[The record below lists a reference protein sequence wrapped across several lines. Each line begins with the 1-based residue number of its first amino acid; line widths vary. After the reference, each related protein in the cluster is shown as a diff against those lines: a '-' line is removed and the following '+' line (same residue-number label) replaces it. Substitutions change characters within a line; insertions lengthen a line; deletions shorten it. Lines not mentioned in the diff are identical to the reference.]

1 MQSTDVNIT
10 VGLSFLAVLNLVG
23 AGQGLLLAL
32 TLITT
37 KAGCQTANRLLA
49 ALTLTISIVVGG
61 AVLLTSNY
69 VFLFPHLS
77 RIHQPFVFL
86 AAPLLFLYIR
96 ELTSREKRFERKDLL
111 HFIPFVA
118 CLIYLLPY
126 FFQSRTEKMRVLSL
140 EYIQE
145 SFGQWYYIR
154 SALFITQTLVY
165 LILIV
170 LVIIQYSRTADQRKS
185 ASDKAILFEVR
196 FFVIAATVLWLGAIV
211 RYATNLSGTNLLVPL
226 GASLLIYALGYL
238 KMRRPEPE
246 PEPEPVGKE
255 EPSLKKYEKSTL
267 TTERS
272 ERYLDKVLNFMRSEK
287 PFTDGDLTVQK
298 LAQRLSIPAHH
309 LSQTLNERLGQTFS
323 DFVNSYR
330 VEEAKQKLLDP
341 ALKHLSVLG
350 IAEEVGF
357 NSKSSFN
364 SVFKKHTNMTPSEF
378 RSAMAAAP
386 ADSENQKSATEP

>member
-32 TLITT
+32 TLLTT
-37 KAGCQTANRLLA
+37 KAGRQTANRLLA

-69 VFLFPHLS
+69 VFLFTHLS

-96 ELTSREKRFERKDLL
+96 ELTAREKRFERKDLL

-126 FFQSRTEKMRVLSL
+126 FFQSHDEKMRVLSQ

-196 FFVIAATVLWLGAIV
+196 FFVIAATVLWIGAIV

-238 KMRRPEPE
+238 KMRRPEPQGE
-246 PEPEPVGKE
+246 PEPMEKE

-272 ERYLDKVLNFMRSEK
+272 EKYLDKVLNFMRSEK

-364 SVFKKHTNMTPSEF
+364 AVFKKHTNMTPSEF
-378 RSAMAAAP
+378 RSATAETP
-386 ADSENQKSATEP
+386 ATPENQKSATEP